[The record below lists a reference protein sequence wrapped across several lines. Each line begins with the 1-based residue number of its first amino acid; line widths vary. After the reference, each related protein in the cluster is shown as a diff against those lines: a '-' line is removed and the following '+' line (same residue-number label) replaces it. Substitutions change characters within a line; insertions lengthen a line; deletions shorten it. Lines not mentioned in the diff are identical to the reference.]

1 MTFLDQWSNKGDIV
15 CRKDKHIL
23 YLSLPY
29 LSVFYKQLIPILTNI
44 TIPYTWLSIIYKVD
58 TTQRIPKVYE
68 KYFCR
73 LTWDNK
79 RQKLHLRKANCDIHR
94 KRNVAVNQRSVL
106 PSSRLNVWEKVVMLQ
121 PFCWI
126 LLFFCL
132 FVYNISR

>member
-44 TIPYTWLSIIYKVD
+44 TIPYTWLSVIYKVD
-58 TTQRIPKVYE
+58 TTQSIPKVYE
-68 KYFCR
+68 KYFCW

-106 PSSRLNVWEKVVMLQ
+106 PSSRLNV
-121 PFCWI
+121 
-126 LLFFCL
+126 
-132 FVYNISR
+132 